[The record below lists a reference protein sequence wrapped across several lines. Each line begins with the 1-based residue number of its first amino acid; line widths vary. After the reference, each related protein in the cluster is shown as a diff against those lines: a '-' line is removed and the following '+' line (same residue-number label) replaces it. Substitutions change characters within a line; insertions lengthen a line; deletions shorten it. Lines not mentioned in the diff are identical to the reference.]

1 MILRLLLSAIGA
13 LAITL
18 GLMIAALYLTG
29 HVTRDEKLLNVFPVD
44 MIFVTP
50 RRPSLPPRP
59 GLPPLPEALGAA
71 QAEPAGERDL
81 TPRIET
87 LEEEPALPAPP
98 ELDLRIAPPS
108 PPNAP

>member
-50 RRPSLPPRP
+50 HRP
-59 GLPPLPEALGAA
+59 GLPPRPELPPLPESVGTTQAA
-71 QAEPAGERDL
+71 PTGETDL
-81 TPRIET
+81 TPRIGT
-87 LEEEPALPAPP
+87 LEEEPALPAPS
-98 ELDLRIAPPS
+98 ELDLRIEPPS
-108 PPNAP
+108 PPHAP